1 MLTEAEHSISTLGV
15 QMPRGPGTR
24 CWNFEQDDKD
34 IYLRVREELGSVT
47 WQVRARR
54 VYLCTE
60 AVQAGR
66 WILSKMK
73 TESALESI
81 LVHSIEVQV
90 QKVKPQRYLQRE
102 QPSVWNQS
110 PSRIRMECIPDQL
123 GGI

>member
-1 MLTEAEHSISTLGV
+1 
-15 QMPRGPGTR
+15 MPWGPSTR
-24 CWNFEQDDKD
+24 CWNFEKDDKD

-54 VYLCTE
+54 ENLCTGAFQE
-60 AVQAGR
+60 GSQ
-66 WILSKMK
+66 ILSKMK
-73 TESALESI
+73 TESVLESS

-102 QPSVWNQS
+102 QSSVQNQS
-110 PSRIRMECIPDQL
+110 PSRIRMACIPDQL